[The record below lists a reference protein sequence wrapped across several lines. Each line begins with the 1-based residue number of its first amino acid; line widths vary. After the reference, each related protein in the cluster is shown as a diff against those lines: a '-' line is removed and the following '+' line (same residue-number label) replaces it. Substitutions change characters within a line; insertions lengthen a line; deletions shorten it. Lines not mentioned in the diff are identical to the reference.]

1 MWQLYFKKLK
11 TKIVDKFVD
20 RTDGII
26 KKENK
31 TIAALVQKCQY

>member
-1 MWQLYFKKLK
+1 M
-11 TKIVDKFVD
+11 DKFVD

-31 TIAALVQKCQY
+31 TIQLQFKNASTK